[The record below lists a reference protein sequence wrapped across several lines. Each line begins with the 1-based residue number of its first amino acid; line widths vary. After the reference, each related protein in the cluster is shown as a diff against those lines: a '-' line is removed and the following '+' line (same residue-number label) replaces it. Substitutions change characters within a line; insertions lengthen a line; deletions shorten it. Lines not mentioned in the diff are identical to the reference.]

1 VAARLGLRRFW
12 FFGERKEKDLPQ
24 RSQRKAHGGHGEMG
38 VRMTDVDDGGEDLT
52 PEGVSYRDEALS
64 WS

>member
-38 VRMTDVDDGGEDLT
+38 VSVAEWVMVGKASPLKG
-52 PEGVSYRDEALS
+52 
-64 WS
+64 